1 MLKIKKGFPTEI
13 SQYYAIT
20 VWGGGDPSRVGGT
33 F

>member
-20 VWGGGDPSRVGGT
+20 VWGGDPSRVGGT